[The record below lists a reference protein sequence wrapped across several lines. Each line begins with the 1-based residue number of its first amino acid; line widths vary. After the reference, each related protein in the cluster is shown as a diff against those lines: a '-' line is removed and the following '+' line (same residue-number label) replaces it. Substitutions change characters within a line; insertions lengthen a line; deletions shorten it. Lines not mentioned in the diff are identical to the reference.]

1 MPEDIEKLKKD
12 LEIARATQEIKDK
25 TIIKLIA
32 DKNNIQKNLDV
43 LQKARPKL
51 KAENLTQV
59 FRTALE
65 KMQEG
70 LTISKGQ
77 VDYRVGRFD
86 VDLKVNVTLDENEA
100 LSFQLP
106 YLEDIIPAD
115 NLSNLHLSL
124 IPFPKARVI
133 PEETVEIPNLIG
145 MNKKAALE
153 NLEKFN
159 LKVGKVDEQI
169 SQSPSHTIIGQYP
182 EPYSIVPVD
191 SEIDLIVSQVKEVK
205 VPRLVGMKKDIVVQ
219 TIKQLKLAVG
229 RIIKEISD
237 SAPDTV
243 ISQSITADTI
253 VLIGT
258 PIDIV
263 LAKPEIVE
271 VPEVKGKTLREASS
285 IITKS
290 KLKVGK
296 IRERF
301 SLKPKG
307 TVIRQKPLLGEK
319 VAKGSNVDLIFAK
332 SRR

>member
-12 LEIARATQEIKDK
+12 LEAARAALKIKDER
-25 TIIKLIA
+25 IIKLIA
-32 DKNNIQKNLDV
+32 DKNNIQNKLDV

-51 KAENLTQV
+51 KPENLTQA
-59 FRTALE
+59 FRIALE

-100 LSFQLP
+100 LCFQLP

-115 NLSNLHLSL
+115 NLSNLRLSL
-124 IPFPKARVI
+124 IPFPKARAI

-145 MNKKAALE
+145 MNKQAALE
-153 NLEKFN
+153 KLKKLN
-159 LKVGKVDEQI
+159 LKVSKVEGRI
-169 SQSPSHTIIGQYP
+169 SQSPSHTIIGQDP
-182 EPYSIVPVD
+182 EPYSIVLVN
-191 SEIDLIVSQVKEVK
+191 SKINLIVSQVKEVK
-205 VPRLVGMKKDIVVQ
+205 VPRLVGLKKKIAVQ
-219 TIKQLKLAVG
+219 TIKQLKLTVG
-229 RIIKEISD
+229 RITKETSD

-271 VPEVKGKTLREASS
+271 VIEVKGKTLREASS

-296 IRERF
+296 ITERF
-301 SLKPKG
+301 SPQPKG
-307 TVIRQKPLLGEK
+307 TVIGQRPLPGKK
-319 VAKGSNVDLIFAK
+319 VAKGSNVDLIVAK
-332 SRR
+332 RRR